1 MATEESDMIDL
12 EQLASR
18 IILFMSRNSKSI
30 FAGIAC
36 GLMIG
41 TILYYLLPAKFE
53 SKMIVTSD
61 ILTESYAKEITESLN
76 NLIKETNIKALS
88 ERLTLS
94 EKEAA
99 AISNLEIEKSKTD
112 NENKAAGDVFIITA
126 NIKEKSTLAKLQSGV
141 IQYLR
146 NNEFVKMRVEQ
157 KKKYFISMIDKIDSE
172 IKSLDSLKK
181 KLFLGQPI
189 YSKTSEMML
198 VDPTSIYSKIVE
210 LTRQQWEYKNNLE
223 LVDSIQLVEG
233 FTVFEKPASP
243 KLSVL
248 LAIGFFGGFFVAIF
262 ILTMKHLFKLANSQ
276 QS

>member
-1 MATEESDMIDL
+1 MATEESDIIDL
-12 EQLASR
+12 EQLISKT
-18 IILFMSRNSKSI
+18 ILFLSRNSKSI
-30 FAGIAC
+30 LTGIAG
-36 GLMIG
+36 GLVISA
-41 TILYYLLPAKFE
+41 TLYYLLPAKFE
-53 SKMIVTSD
+53 SKMIVASD
-61 ILTESYAKEITESLN
+61 ILTESYAKEITESLS
-76 NLIKETNIKALS
+76 NLIKESNTKALS
-88 ERLTLS
+88 ERLKIS
-94 EKEAA
+94 ENEAGS
-99 AISNLEIEKSKTD
+99 ISNLEIEKAKTD
-112 NENKAAGDVFIITA
+112 NDKASDVFIITA
-126 NIKEKSTLAKLQSGV
+126 NIKEKGTLSKLQSGV

-146 NNEFVKMRVEQ
+146 NNEFVKIRVEQ
-157 KKKYFISMIDKIDSE
+157 KKKYFVSMIDKIESE

-198 VDPTSIYSKIVE
+198 VDPTNIYSKIVE

-262 ILTMKHLFKLANSQ
+262 ILTLKHLFKLANSQ
-276 QS
+276 PS